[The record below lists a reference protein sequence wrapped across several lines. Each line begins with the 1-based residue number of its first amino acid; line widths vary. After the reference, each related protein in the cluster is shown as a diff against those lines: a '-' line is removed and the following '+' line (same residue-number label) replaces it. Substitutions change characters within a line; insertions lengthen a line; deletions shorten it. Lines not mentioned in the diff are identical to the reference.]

1 MNLLQKYKNGN
12 YTVSIFDDGTKER
25 EFNET
30 PNPIWPESMDVKVTD
45 YCDAGC
51 PFCHEMSTTSGKEGN
66 LNVGLNLFRDL
77 PVGTEIAIGG
87 GNPLSWG
94 SLDRFTSVMTDQG
107 VICNMTV
114 NSVHVKRYMSR
125 IEWLTDGVKG
135 FGKGR
140 VHGLGLSYFKPLF
153 KDCLEVT
160 KVVPHVVFHLIM
172 GIHTL
177 DDLELITSRVTN
189 PKVLLLGYKQY
200 GRGENFYSPKVSDN
214 LQQWYYR
221 LHEFFRK
228 DGLTLSFDNLGIKQ
242 MNLNRFFKKEDWEK
256 FYMGDDGQFS
266 MFVDLVKQQY
276 CKSSTSSNR
285 HKIESVDTTQS
296 IFQKIRDEVI

>member
-25 EFNET
+25 EFDET
-30 PNPIWPESMDVKVTD
+30 PKPIWPESMDVKVTD
-45 YCDAGC
+45 YCDAQC
-51 PFCHEMSTTSGKEGN
+51 AWCHEKSTTSGKEGN

-77 PVGTEIAIGG
+77 PAGTEIAIGG

-94 SLDRFTSVMTDQG
+94 GLDRFVGAMSDRG

-114 NSVHVKRYMSR
+114 NSVHVKRYFET
-125 IEWLTDGVKG
+125 IKGYTDTVKRWKAGKIHGV
-135 FGKGR
+135 
-140 VHGLGLSYFKPLF
+140 GLSYFRPLF
-153 KDCLEVT
+153 NDCLKLTET
-160 KVVPHVVFHLIM
+160 VPHVIFHLIM

-177 DDLELITSRVTN
+177 DDLELITSKVKN

-200 GRGENFYSPKVSDN
+200 GRGENYYSKKVSDN
-214 LQQWYYR
+214 IQQWYYR
-221 LHEFFRK
+221 IHEFFRK
-228 DGLTLSFDNLGIKQ
+228 DGLTVSFDNLGIKQ
-242 MNLNRFFKKEDWEK
+242 MNLNRFFKKEEWGK

-276 CKSSTSSNR
+276 CKSSTTSDR

-296 IFQKIRDEVI
+296 IFQTIRNTSI